1 MVETMNILDRVYG
14 SDMGSEP
21 FSPILEYLNKA
32 GNEAKQAWKC
42 FNRDSQTDYATSV
55 WNDWCLNAI
64 GEIAGSMQHQAAK
77 LEAANKIIQSFQDH
91 PQPDV
96 HP

>member
-21 FSPILEYLNKA
+21 FSPILEFLNKA

-42 FNRDSQTDYATSV
+42 FNRDS
-55 WNDWCLNAI
+55 
-64 GEIAGSMQHQAAK
+64 
-77 LEAANKIIQSFQDH
+77 
-91 PQPDV
+91 
-96 HP
+96 